1 MCIRD
6 RSEAWLICA
15 LKENAYQHCNSLVDR
30 SGSDHSPN
38 NLKDELAEMLDGRPV
53 SELPQMVVNREIDV
67 ARITMPSF
75 MAFKGDLLEV
85 I

>member
-6 RSEAWLICA
+6 S
-15 LKENAYQHCNSLVDR
+15 YQHCNSLEDR